1 MPPVVSIG
9 IEMAVPNHPSR
20 EANIDALKMRAKS
33 MRRHMLVMARG
44 PGQGYLGQ
52 GLGIADVLSALYFH
66 ELRWDP
72 ANLQDSGRDRLLLS
86 TGHYSIALWAAMAE
100 AGVVPL
106 SELTTYGADDSRLA
120 MSTLDSSPG
129 VEIIGGSLG
138 HGLGQAVGMALGLR
152 LGQSTARIFCE
163 LSDGEMQ
170 EGATW
175 EAAMS
180 ASAFNLH
187 NLVALIDCN
196 GIQADGAIVLEIEP
210 VAQKWIAFGWQT
222 QEIDGNDMGAVVAA
236 LTAARQPSDRPRAIV
251 LRTRPG
257 YGIPTLMAREKTHF
271 MRVEAD
277 EWDTLAAELEAHG

>member
-1 MPPVVSIG
+1 MSDKIL
-9 IEMAVPNHPSR
+9 NHPPAQADISM
-20 EANIDALKMRAKS
+20 LKQRARN

-44 PGQGYLGQ
+44 PGQGYIGQ
-52 GLGIADVLSALYFH
+52 GLGIADVLAAIYFH

-72 ANLQDSGRDRLLLS
+72 AHLADPGRDRFLLS
-86 TGHYSIALWAAMAE
+86 TGHYSIALWAALAE
-100 AGVVPL
+100 AGVFPMD
-106 SELTTYGADDSRLA
+106 ELPTYGADDSRLQ
-120 MSTLDSSPG
+120 MSTLDTTPG

-152 LGQSTARIFCE
+152 MQKSAARIFCE

-180 ASAFNLH
+180 AGHFGLD

-196 GIQADGAIVLEIEP
+196 GIQADGALVIEIEP
-210 VAQKWIAFGWQT
+210 VSDKWRAFGWSV
-222 QEIDGNDMGAVVAA
+222 QEIDGNDMPAVTTALAGARRVEG
-236 LTAARQPSDRPRAIV
+236 RPHAIV

-257 YGIPTLMAREKTHF
+257 HDVPTLEAREKSHF
-271 MRVEAD
+271 VRVDAG
-277 EWDTLAAELEAHG
+277 EWDQFIRELEGQPL